1 MSILN
6 EDLSSVDIRNPLIP
20 NGTVVDVRITK
31 EEVKPTQSGNGDM
44 FNVTAVTVEPVVSD
58 LTDEQTGEPVM
69 LGAGKEVKWS
79 LWCGKTDKEGRV
91 QHPNMQ
97 DTYEQ
102 SYKKALK
109 RYGAAFKGSQY
120 SGSLDSFSR
129 LGEVVKA
136 KVIVRE
142 TDSGAKFNE
151 IKNFLITQ

>member
-6 EDLSSVDIRNPLIP
+6 EDLSGVDIRNPLIP
-20 NGTVVDVRITK
+20 NGAVVDVRITK

-44 FNVTAVTVEPVVSD
+44 FNVTVVTTEPVESD
-58 LTDEQTGEPVM
+58 LTDPISGEVVM
-69 LGAGKEVKWS
+69 LNAGKELKWS
-79 LWCGKTDKEGRV
+79 LWCGKTDRDGRT

-97 DTYEQ
+97 DSYEQ

-109 RYGAAFKGSQY
+109 RYGAAFKGAQY

-136 KVIVRE
+136 KVIIRE